1 MDTVRILTGF
11 GKYTRENGKW
21 KSDWVVASLKELPTI
36 LG

>member
-1 MDTVRILTGF
+1 MDTVRMLTGF

-21 KSDWVVASLKELPTI
+21 QSDWVVASLKELPTI